1 MSLTPTTIGTKRLRQ
16 RVAIPIIINNHKEVS
31 MDNETN
37 RKTIKV
43 ATNDYC
49 TQCVWLDKQP
59 EGNAMLC
66 VLPGECFWLE
76 GWRTPPKK

>member
-1 MSLTPTTIGTKRLRQ
+1 
-16 RVAIPIIINNHKEVS
+16 

-43 ATNDYC
+43 ATDDYC

-66 VLPGECFWLE
+66 VLPGECFWLPE
-76 GWRTPPKK
+76 WRDKRGDDD